1 MIDYGDGIIESDIL
15 SDGDDSSSELVPSEL
30 LTEAA
35 FGFMA
40 AILGGE
46 DVTVGMT
53 MGDTERLRSGFV
65 ASRILVVGGGGGGV
79 SGPQIDITAAAGGL
93 EDGVGEGGPESVVAA
108 DAVRR

>member
-65 ASRILVVGGGGGGV
+65 ASRILVVGGGGGV